1 MLKGREGK
9 GRVKYD
15 KIFSM
20 VDGMDNIIYK
30 E

>member
-15 KIFSM
+15 KIFNM
-20 VDGMDNIIYK
+20 VDGMDNIIH
-30 E
+30 EE